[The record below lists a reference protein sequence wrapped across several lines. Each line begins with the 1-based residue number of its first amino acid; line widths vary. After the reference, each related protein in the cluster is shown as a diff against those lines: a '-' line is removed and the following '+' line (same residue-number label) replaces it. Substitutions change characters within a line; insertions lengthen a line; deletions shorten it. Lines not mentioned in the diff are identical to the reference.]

1 MNNSSK
7 HRPCSEF
14 LRRILVLTILLPFL
28 YESLNAQSYPP
39 FHANAVAVYT
49 TAPVAGP
56 TSSLAFTAVELL
68 EGDSIFYPVKTFDP
82 ENWNDMLEP
91 GWDNCEESF
100 WSTGGM
106 CHPAD
111 VPLWLGAEMRKTE
124 LDTYEYTNAGGEVL
138 TFNFG
143 IAVGDSALIFQ
154 NAEMQLYLIA
164 EGESTGN
171 FLGIEDSIFQY
182 RLAHLN
188 PEGEPLGT
196 ALHDAPIT
204 LGAQLGAIH
213 FMRIDSFPQILQPIT
228 IAGHSGAQAG
238 LYTVM
243 EADVYD
249 FQVGDVFQ
257 HFYQSN
263 WTNPFDTE
271 SYYETRTVIERVEDE
286 SQILYTFD
294 VHRFTL
300 DSTIN
305 DNFDE
310 EQIVL
315 KTAVIASFPFEIQ
328 AIEGSQSDNVPDGY
342 LFNNLTLTDD
352 SCGSNFIFSS
362 TGSYFHNCPVEGI
375 ACFGNTFHSAPS
387 EWHTNPSEVIYKQ
400 GFGMTYSYEGW
411 SITGEGVS
419 GSETRELIY
428 SSKNGFE
435 CGNQIVL
442 NVENHVAGKQV
453 LRVYPNPASTTV
465 RFDLPGVLL
474 TQVTL
479 HDMQGRRVMDV
490 AVQQSEP
497 TIDVSSLPKGMYLVR
512 AVGRSGEEFMTKLVV
527 E

>member
-1 MNNSSK
+1 
-7 HRPCSEF
+7 
-14 LRRILVLTILLPFL
+14 
-28 YESLNAQSYPP
+28 
-39 FHANAVAVYT
+39 
-49 TAPVAGP
+49 
-56 TSSLAFTAVELL
+56 
-68 EGDSIFYPVKTFDP
+68 
-82 ENWNDMLEP
+82 MLEP
-91 GWDNCEESF
+91 DGISCNAIYF
-100 WSTGGM
+100 WGSLGM
-106 CHPAD
+106 CHPGD
-111 VPLWLGAEMRKTE
+111 VPLWLGSEMRKTGPE
-124 LDTYEYTNAGGEVL
+124 TYEYTTAGGEIL
-138 TFNFG
+138 TFDFS
-143 IAVGDSALIFQ
+143 ISEGDSALIYQ
-154 NAEMQLYLIA
+154 NADMQLYLIA
-164 EGESTGN
+164 EGESTGT
-171 FLGIEDSIFQY
+171 FLEIEDSIFQY
-182 RLAHLN
+182 HLAHLN
-188 PEGEPLGT
+188 SEGEALGT
-196 ALHDAPIT
+196 VLHDAPIT

-213 FMRIDSFPQILQPIT
+213 FMRVDNFPQILQPIT

-238 LYTVM
+238 LYTVK

-286 SQILYTFD
+286 SQIIYTFD
-294 VHRFTL
+294 IHRFTL

-315 KTAVIASFPFEIQ
+315 KTAVIASLPFETQ
-328 AIEGSQSDNVPDGY
+328 AIEESESDNTPDGY
-342 LFNNLTLTDD
+342 LFNNLTLTAD
-352 SCGSNFIFSS
+352 SCGSNFNFSS

-387 EWHTNPSEVIYKQ
+387 EWHANPSEVIYKQ

-442 NVENHVAGKQV
+442 STENQVAGKQV
-453 LRVYPNPASTTV
+453 LRVYPNPASSTV
-465 RFDLPGVLL
+465 RIDLPGVIL
-474 TQVTL
+474 TQATL
-479 HDMQGRRVMDV
+479 HDMQGRKVLDARLLH
-490 AVQQSEP
+490 SEP
-497 TIDVSSLPKGMYLVR
+497 TLDVSALPKGMYIIR
-512 AVGRSGEEFMTKLVV
+512 AIGGNGNVYAKKLVV

>member
-1 MNNSSK
+1 MKTLPLLLSSF
-7 HRPCSEF
+7 C
-14 LRRILVLTILLPFL
+14 LAILTVLLFPTAM
-28 YESLNAQSYPP
+28 NAQSYQP
-39 FHANAVAVYT
+39 FHADAVAVYT

-56 TSSLAFTAVELL
+56 TSSLAFTAVEIL

-82 ENWNDMLEP
+82 ENGNDMLEP
-91 GWDNCEESF
+91 DWDNCEESF
-100 WSTGGM
+100 WVTIGM

-111 VPLWLGAEMRKTE
+111 IPLWLGAEMRKTGD
-124 LDTYEYTNAGGEVL
+124 DTYEYTTTSGEVL
-138 TFNFG
+138 TFDFG
-143 IAVGDSALIFQ
+143 IAEGDSALIYQ

-164 EGESTGN
+164 EGEGTGN
-171 FLGIEDSIFQY
+171 FLEIEDSIFQY

-188 PEGEPLGT
+188 PEGEALST

-213 FMRIDSFPQILQPIT
+213 FVRIDSFPQILQPIT

-305 DNFDE
+305 ETSDE

-315 KTAVIASFPFEIQ
+315 KTAVIASLPFEIQ

-342 LFNNLTLTDD
+342 IFNNLTLIDD
-352 SCGSNFIFSS
+352 SCGSNFNFSS
-362 TGSYFHNCPVEGI
+362 TGSYFHNCPVQSI
-375 ACFGNTFHSAPS
+375 ACFGNTFHTAPS
-387 EWHTNPSEVIYKQ
+387 EWHENPPEVIYKQ

-428 SSKNGFE
+428 SSKNGLE

-442 NVENHVAGKQV
+442 NTDDQVAGV
-453 LRVYPNPASTTV
+453 RALTVFPNPATSIV
-465 RFDLPGVLL
+465 RLNLPGALL
-474 TQVTL
+474 TNVTL
-479 HDMQGRRVMDV
+479 HDMQGRTVLD
-490 AVQQSEP
+490 AKIHHIEP
-497 TIDVSSLPKGMYLVR
+497 TIDISTLTKGMYIIR
-512 AVGRSGEEFMTKLVV
+512 AMSGNGDVYAKKLVV